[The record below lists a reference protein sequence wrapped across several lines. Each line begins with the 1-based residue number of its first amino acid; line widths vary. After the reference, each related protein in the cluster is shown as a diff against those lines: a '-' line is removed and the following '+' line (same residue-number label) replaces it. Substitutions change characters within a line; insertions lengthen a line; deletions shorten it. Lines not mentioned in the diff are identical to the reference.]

1 MRVNVEKTKI
11 VIFRKNQTKKVGK
24 WWYKGERLDLVE
36 EFKYLGIHFQ
46 TNGTFK
52 KHQKEMLRKAEIAL
66 GTVRK
71 AIYKVKSFPV
81 SQVLKIFD
89 TMVMPILFYGI
100 EVWGGRNQKRING

>member
-1 MRVNVEKTKI
+1 M
-11 VIFRKNQTKKVGK
+11 
-24 WWYKGERLDLVE
+24 E

-89 TMVMPILFYGI
+89 TMVMPCFMELKYGR
-100 EVWGGRNQKRING
+100 GGRNQKGING